1 MCGSNCPP
9 RDSQAP
15 PRCRLF
21 IGHYISHK
29 ARGARFR
36 NASHASASLGG
47 DSWVSIYGAAWRA
60 RVIYKREMY
69 ISFLF
74 KMIDIRIF
82 FGNFIFLYSRF
93 LLLIYFIHISVY
105 MSIPISQFIPPPN
118 SPPPAF
124 PLGVHTFV
132 LYICVSI
139 SALQAS
145 SSVPFF

>member
-1 MCGSNCPP
+1 
-9 RDSQAP
+9 
-15 PRCRLF
+15 
-21 IGHYISHK
+21 
-29 ARGARFR
+29 
-36 NASHASASLGG
+36 
-47 DSWVSIYGAAWRA
+47 
-60 RVIYKREMY
+60 
-69 ISFLF
+69 
-74 KMIDIRIF
+74 
-82 FGNFIFLYSRF
+82 
-93 LLLIYFIHISVY
+93 